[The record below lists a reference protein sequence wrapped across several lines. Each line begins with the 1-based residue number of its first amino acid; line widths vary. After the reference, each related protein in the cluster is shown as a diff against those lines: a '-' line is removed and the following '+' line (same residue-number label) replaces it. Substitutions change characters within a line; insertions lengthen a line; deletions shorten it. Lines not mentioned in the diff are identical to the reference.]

1 MLSEIE
7 LMPELGQTYLS
18 AEGNAKAMDILVKI
32 GDRTY
37 NVEITKYY
45 DSFKEALLALSTE
58 IIGII
63 QKTTLKK
70 NVTLDEIYSGYFGF
84 KVRYEQYRCK
94 LIPVLLLKM
103 VLYGF
108 WLSVLEG

>member
-1 MLSEIE
+1 
-7 LMPELGQTYLS
+7 
-18 AEGNAKAMDILVKI
+18 
-32 GDRTY
+32 
-37 NVEITKYY
+37 
-45 DSFKEALLALSTE
+45 LLALSTE